1 MQLSK
6 NELSALKIV
15 MNESK
20 ESFNGAEYLKL
31 CSKLKSILNANY
43 VSFSNHRF
51 IVYIEYC
58 EKGSNATCKIQSKKS
73 LLKNI

>member
-20 ESFNGAEYLKL
+20 ESFNATEYLKL

-51 IVYIEYC
+51 IIYIEYC
-58 EKGSNATCKIQSKKS
+58 EKCSNVTYKIQSKKS

>member
-51 IVYIEYC
+51 IVYIKYC
-58 EKGSNATCKIQSKKS
+58 EKGSNVTYKIQSKKS
-73 LLKNI
+73 LLENI